1 MSARHALQQKGFT
14 LLEVLVALA
23 IIGLGMVAVFSQL
36 NQSLLAASRLRD
48 KTLASWIALDRITEL
63 RVRKAFPK
71 VGESSDEIEMANM
84 NWSYTIKTVPLTD
97 TIRRLDV
104 SVSFADTPGYVL
116 TTVSGFVGQQD
127 TLSTSSAA
135 AGWPLMDENLS
146 EGVVQ

>member
-1 MSARHALQQKGFT
+1 MSDRHAPHQKGFT

-63 RVRKAFPK
+63 RVNKAFPN
-71 VGESSDEIEMANM
+71 VGESSDEIEMANV
-84 NWSYTIKTVPLTD
+84 NWSYTIKTVQLSD

-104 SVSFADTPGYVL
+104 SVSFADTPGSVL
-116 TTVSGFVGQQD
+116 ATVSGFVGQQNAAP
-127 TLSTSSAA
+127 SAT
-135 AGWPLMDENLS
+135 AGWPLMDESLS
-146 EGVVQ
+146 EGIVQ

>member
-63 RVRKAFPK
+63 RV
-71 VGESSDEIEMANM
+71 
-84 NWSYTIKTVPLTD
+84 
-97 TIRRLDV
+97 
-104 SVSFADTPGYVL
+104 
-116 TTVSGFVGQQD
+116 
-127 TLSTSSAA
+127 
-135 AGWPLMDENLS
+135 
-146 EGVVQ
+146 